1 MSKRL
6 SNLNNKIRSWDDAL
20 RLRNIWAMKGET
32 VAFTNGC
39 FDILHLGH
47 VSYLAQAADTAQHL
61 IVAINTDAS
70 VKALEKAPNRPI
82 NPEIARAMVLS
93 ALSFVD
99 AVVFFEQHTP
109 LEIIETLKPDV
120 LLIMLSKT
128 IFRRKTISLVLI
140 SSNLTEAPFKPF
152 LLWKDIQRLVF
163 LPKASNANPL
173 F

>member
-6 SNLNNKIRSWDDAL
+6 ANLNHKILNWDDAL
-20 RLRNIWAMKGET
+20 RLRNVWALKGEK

-70 VKALEKAPNRPI
+70 VRALEKAPNRPI

-120 LLIMLSKT
+120 LLKGADYDANQTDTSAKDYIVGADLVKSYSGKVQT
-128 IFRRKTISLVLI
+128 I
-140 SSNLTEAPFKPF
+140 PFVDGYSTTGILAKGKF
-152 LLWKDIQRLVF
+152 
-163 LPKASNANPL
+163 
-173 F
+173 

>member
-6 SNLNNKIRSWDDAL
+6 ANLHHKILNWEDAL
-20 RLRNIWAMKGET
+20 RLRNVWALKGEK

-70 VKALEKAPNRPI
+70 VKALDKAPNRPI
-82 NPEIARAMVLS
+82 NPEMARAQVLA
-93 ALSFVD
+93 ALSFID

-120 LLIMLSKT
+120 LLKG
-128 IFRRKTISLVLI
+128 
-140 SSNLTEAPFKPF
+140 A
-152 LLWKDIQRLVF
+152 DY
-163 LPKASNANPL
+163 NANQTDTTAKDYIVGADLVKSYGGLVQTIPFVDGYSTTGIL
-173 F
+173 AKGKF

>member
-6 SNLNNKIRSWDDAL
+6 ANLNHKILSWDDAL
-20 RLRNIWAMKGET
+20 RLRNVWALKGEK

-70 VKALEKAPNRPI
+70 VRALEKAPNRPI

-120 LLIMLSKT
+120 LLKGADYDANQTDTSAKDYIVGADLVKSYGGKVQT
-128 IFRRKTISLVLI
+128 I
-140 SSNLTEAPFKPF
+140 PFVDGYSTTGILAKGKF
-152 LLWKDIQRLVF
+152 
-163 LPKASNANPL
+163 
-173 F
+173 

>member
-70 VKALEKAPNRPI
+70 VKALEKATNRPI

-120 LLIMLSKT
+120 LLKGADYNAEQNNIQAKDYIVGSDIVKSYGGSVQT
-128 IFRRKTISLVLI
+128 I
-140 SSNLTEAPFKPF
+140 PFVEGYSTTGILAKG
-152 LLWKDIQRLVF
+152 K
-163 LPKASNANPL
+163 
-173 F
+173 

>member
-1 MSKRL
+1 
-6 SNLNNKIRSWDDAL
+6 
-20 RLRNIWAMKGET
+20 MKGET

-70 VKALEKAPNRPI
+70 VKALEKVPNRPI
-82 NPEIARAMVLS
+82 NPEIARALVLS

-99 AVVFFEQHTP
+99 AVVFFEQQTP

-120 LLIMLSKT
+120 LLKGADYNAEQNNMQAKDYIVGSDIVKSYGGSVQT
-128 IFRRKTISLVLI
+128 I
-140 SSNLTEAPFKPF
+140 PFVEGYSTTGILAKG
-152 LLWKDIQRLVF
+152 K
-163 LPKASNANPL
+163 
-173 F
+173 

>member
-6 SNLNNKIRSWDDAL
+6 ANLNHKILNWDDAL
-20 RLRNIWAMKGET
+20 RLRNVWALKGEK

-70 VKALEKAPNRPI
+70 VRALEKAPNRPI

-120 LLIMLSKT
+120 LLKGADYDANQTDTSAKDYIVGADLVKSYGGKVQT
-128 IFRRKTISLVLI
+128 I
-140 SSNLTEAPFKPF
+140 PFVDGYSTTGILAKGKF
-152 LLWKDIQRLVF
+152 
-163 LPKASNANPL
+163 
-173 F
+173 